1 MSSDMI
7 SQGLRDRRYLIMIH
21 RIKWN
26 FNFLPRALV
35 FLLHFYQ
42 FLLYKKVLF
51 FGNHSFPFGIPFYLG
66 GGLLT

>member
-1 MSSDMI
+1 MSFDMI
-7 SQGLRDRRYLIMIH
+7 SQGLRDRRYLIAIH

-35 FLLHFYQ
+35 FLLHFCQ
-42 FLLYKKVLF
+42 FLLYKMILF
-51 FGNHSFPFGIPFYLG
+51 FGNHFFPFGIPFYRS